1 MENDELLGGEYS
13 NVADLL
19 GDSTDFGEMLGRISR
34 LPKDQQGKAIASLVK
49 RPDSTVVGNS
59 SRVEFEK
66 KFRQLPKDIRE
77 GLLKKRLQLADT
89 RFYTIKDVAA
99 KNSIDMIQGT
109 DNKNVGLGN
118 LANAKLEKD
127 NWFILSAIR
136 LVYAESAGGMLV
148 ADFTHIPPVVRNGEF
163 ELEAGNKKLVG
174 LISNEVFNTVG
185 RTDLQ
190 VGFYKFDSV
199 KVIEP
204 QVEIKM
210 PIKFAAATGASTFLK
225 VEFIGTSV
233 IPF

>member
-1 MENDELLGGEYS
+1 MDNDELLGGEYT

-34 LPKDQQGKAIASLVK
+34 LPKDQQSKVFAALNK
-49 RPDSTVVGNS
+49 RSDPAVVGNS
-59 SRVEFEK
+59 SRIELEK
-66 KFRQLPKDIRE
+66 KFRQLPKEIRE

-89 RFYTIKDVAA
+89 RFYIIKEVSA

-118 LANAKLEKD
+118 LANGKLEKD

-136 LVYAESAGGMLV
+136 LTYAVSAGGMFV
-148 ADFTHIPPVVRNGEF
+148 ADFTHIPPVIRNGEF

-174 LISNEVFNTVG
+174 LISNDIFETVG
-185 RTDLQ
+185 RTDLPI
-190 VGFYKFDSV
+190 GYYKFESV

-210 PIKFAAATGASTFLK
+210 PIKFAAAAEANTFLK
-225 VEFIGTSV
+225 LVFIGTSV